1 MKPLSRESIVAV
13 ALIGILGSCKSSGHR
28 SSQAKSQSDS
38 HSQNIDTGYANDIG
52 YAIDTGLATDTTL
65 PEPAMVA
72 ETIEA
77 APLAVLPQP
86 PTGAEAAVEPSLP
99 PGPANFDKIC
109 TALKGKTFQQQS
121 VAHQVRWLCDL
132 GGFAA
137 LNASP
142 TAVMGAGG
150 IREYFE
156 EYNQTM
162 YYAAGISAAGSLDK
176 ASNIGSAFCSTFKGV
191 RHSTNGKCEYLQEA
205 KYDWGS
211 CFDLLA
217 TKNYGKLGVQDA
229 GQNIYWQVDAMVAPL
244 NYSSLKQF
252 SSLVLFWESEGRIKG
267 VVLTR
272 SRSNVAGAVLGAT
285 RTKLKSVLA
294 TMVEDYANI
303 VK

>member
-1 MKPLSRESIVAV
+1 MKPLSRDYFVAV
-13 ALIGILGSCKSSGHR
+13 ALIGILGSCKSTGHR
-28 SSQAKSQSDS
+28 SSQAKTKGDS
-38 HSQNIDTGYANDIG
+38 HIPNADTGHASNIG

-65 PEPAMVA
+65 PEPAMEA
-72 ETIEA
+72 ETI
-77 APLAVLPQP
+77 LAVLPQP
-86 PTGAEAAVEPSLP
+86 PTGAVAAVEPSQP
-99 PGPANFDKIC
+99 NGPVNFDKIC
-109 TALKGKTFQQQS
+109 TALKGKSFQQQS
-121 VAHQVRWLCDL
+121 IAHQVRWLCDL

-137 LNASP
+137 LNASS
-142 TAVMGAGG
+142 TAVMGAGS

-176 ASNIGSAFCSTFKGV
+176 ASNIGSAFCNTFKGV
-191 RHSTNGKCEYLQEA
+191 RNSTHGKCEYLQEA

-211 CFDLLA
+211 RFDLLA
-217 TKNYGKLGVQDA
+217 TKNYGKFGVLDA
-229 GQNIYWQVDAMVAPL
+229 GRNIYWQVDTMVAPL

-294 TMVEDYANI
+294 KMVEEYANI